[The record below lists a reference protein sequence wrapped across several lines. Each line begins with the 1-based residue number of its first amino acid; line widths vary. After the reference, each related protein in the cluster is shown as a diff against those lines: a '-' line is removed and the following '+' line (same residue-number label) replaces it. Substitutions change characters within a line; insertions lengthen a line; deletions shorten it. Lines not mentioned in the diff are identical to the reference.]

1 MKNGH
6 TEKTLKHTDI
16 AALNSKQAI
25 ITCTIL
31 YREKNNFSDIKM
43 LIKLI
48 SELKTNV
55 PGVFF
60 TLHFICLNVSA

>member
-1 MKNGH
+1 MH
-6 TEKTLKHTDI
+6 YFV
-16 AALNSKQAI
+16 Q
-25 ITCTIL
+25 
-31 YREKNNFSDIKM
+31 REKFSDIKM

-60 TLHFICLNVSA
+60 TLHFICLNVSAE